1 LLPQPNLRITCVTEG
16 KVFSLSQDL
25 GLKNDVVNIDSLMA
39 LCLLPL
45 FDQSLSMMSLVEYW
59 QKFRPFNPLTGNPVE
74 KIEVFHL
81 LQTLLLVFHDF
92 DLIMLETQY

>member
-1 LLPQPNLRITCVTEG
+1 
-16 KVFSLSQDL
+16 
-25 GLKNDVVNIDSLMA
+25 
-39 LCLLPL
+39 
-45 FDQSLSMMSLVEYW
+45 MSLVEYW